1 MIFPNFLGNAMKGA
15 VENENG
21 WHTTYYEW
29 YGNHAPLTS
38 GLLQYAV
45 PSVPRSAYNC
55 KGERASNNETIRA
68 RKGTNL
74 LCNWFAQIQLG
85 QKYKHGSCVLTYR
98 FLEP

>member
-38 GLLQYAV
+38 GLLHYTV
-45 PSVPRSAYNC
+45 PSVPRKC
-55 KGERASNNETIRA
+55 I
-68 RKGTNL
+68 
-74 LCNWFAQIQLG
+74 IQLQRG
-85 QKYKHGSCVLTYR
+85 KGVEQ
-98 FLEP
+98 